1 MLRPNFTPRFN
12 RDVKRLSKKHVD
24 LAPLNTVMELIVE
37 DTKTSNKALL
47 QRHNKH
53 LLRGEWEGSYECHI
67 ANAGDWLLI
76 WMQTEDRAV
85 FERTGAHDDLFS

>member
-1 MLRPNFTPRFN
+1 MLRLNFTPRFN

-24 LAPLNTVMELIVE
+24 LTPLNEVMKLIAENTEATDKV
-37 DTKTSNKALL
+37 LR

-53 LLRGEWEGSYECHI
+53 LLKGEWEGSYECHI

-76 WMQTEDRAV
+76 WMQTDELAV
-85 FERTGAHDDLFS
+85 FERTGTHDELFG